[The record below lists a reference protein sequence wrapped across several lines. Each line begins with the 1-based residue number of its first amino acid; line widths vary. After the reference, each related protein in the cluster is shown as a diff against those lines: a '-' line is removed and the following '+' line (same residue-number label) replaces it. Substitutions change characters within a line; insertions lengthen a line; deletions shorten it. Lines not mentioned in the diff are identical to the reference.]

1 MLSLFS
7 SFPQSVLN
15 VISELQE
22 QMCRLQLDIH
32 RQIQERLLL
41 ARDHPEEVVADD
53 HEAKPQPCS
62 QDCAPWEGSPVGAI
76 LKYTRACVCVCDISL
91 VEAGVSPNQNGVQW
105 LCMDLLLPQGRTWP
119 YTSLC

>member
-1 MLSLFS
+1 MLFSAFS

-41 ARDHPEEVVADD
+41 ARDHPEEVVAGD

-62 QDCAPWEGSPVGAI
+62 RDCAPWEGSPVGTT
-76 LKYTRACVCVCDISL
+76 LKYIRACVCDVSV
-91 VEAGVSPNQNGVQW
+91 VEGWGFS
-105 LCMDLLLPQGRTWP
+105 
-119 YTSLC
+119 